1 MIQKKYIKP
10 KTRVVFVDLEELMI
24 PAPQSG
30 AAVGSQDTP
39 GDDDVTIEID
49 NSGFGSSSSDWD
61 DEDEAL

>member
-10 KTRVVFVDLEELMI
+10 TTRVVFVDLEELMI

-30 AAVGSQDTP
+30 AAVGPKDTP
-39 GDDDVTIEID
+39 SNDDVTIGID
-49 NSGFGSSSSDWD
+49 NSDLGSSSWD